1 MLYLFLTKLSVYS
14 EYDPVA
20 DNAKDRGEIR
30 SLSYMAVKNYLYFA
44 ANDALPIR
52 LINNAEEL
60 QTSLD
65 EMGIVQPYELIFF
78 LYEKKIYDGKMLRI
92 LYKYM
97 YYLTKRDKAE
107 NPDWGS
113 FVEAMEE
120 LYEI

>member
-1 MLYLFLTKLSVYS
+1 
-14 EYDPVA
+14 
-20 DNAKDRGEIR
+20 
-30 SLSYMAVKNYLYFA
+30 MAVKNYLYFA

>member
-30 SLSYMAVKNYLYFA
+30 SLSYMAEKNYLYFA

-97 YYLTKRDKAE
+97 YYLTKRD
-107 NPDWGS
+107 
-113 FVEAMEE
+113 
-120 LYEI
+120 